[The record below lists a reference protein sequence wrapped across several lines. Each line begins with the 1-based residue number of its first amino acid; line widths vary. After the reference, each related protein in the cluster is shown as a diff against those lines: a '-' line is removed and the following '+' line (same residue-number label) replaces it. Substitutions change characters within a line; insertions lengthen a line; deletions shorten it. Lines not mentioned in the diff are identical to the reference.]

1 MIIGYH
7 YHIPGIIK
15 NNKFYTSAQQGL
27 FIETLSTYVKKIICY
42 LHFPNDDDLA
52 TMDYIIENKN
62 VVLINIGNHD
72 SVYNRTIF
80 PEKYLNKINPKDFD
94 ILFLRGPSPLVPYLL
109 FKYKTC
115 LITLLIVGDYSKEH
129 AIHNIINFKK
139 LIIYFWS
146 KIYNIFQDYFVKKHL
161 LLLNNKWQYKDYLPH
176 QKNIGLVST
185 SLMSKVNYYKRID
198 TCNNKRKNILF
209 VGRIDK
215 NKGIVDISK
224 AVIYLV
230 SKNVDVMFNIVGY
243 ENIED
248 NIIES
253 VFNLFKKNKI
263 AHLIKFHGHVPFG
276 DTLFKYYRDADIFVN
291 ASRSNEGFPRTL
303 WESFS
308 QCLPVVTTNVGGIGY
323 TIVNEKNALFFDAR
337 SYKSMALNI
346 QKLIDNQNL
355 RRSIIKNSFQ
365 LAMDNSFETNIDN
378 TFNII
383 NSYYKRKIRVEVP
396 D

>member
-1 MIIGYH
+1 
-7 YHIPGIIK
+7 
-15 NNKFYTSAQQGL
+15 
-27 FIETLSTYVKKIICY
+27 
-42 LHFPNDDDLA
+42 
-52 TMDYIIENKN
+52 
-62 VVLINIGNHD
+62 
-72 SVYNRTIF
+72 
-80 PEKYLNKINPKDFD
+80 
-94 ILFLRGPSPLVPYLL
+94 
-109 FKYKTC
+109 
-115 LITLLIVGDYSKEH
+115 
-129 AIHNIINFKK
+129 
-139 LIIYFWS
+139 
-146 KIYNIFQDYFVKKHL
+146 
-161 LLLNNKWQYKDYLPH
+161 
-176 QKNIGLVST
+176 
-185 SLMSKVNYYKRID
+185 MSKVNYYKRID

-224 AVIYLV
+224 AIIYLV
-230 SKNVDVMFNIVGY
+230 SKNVDVIFNIVGY

-248 NIIES
+248 NVIES
-253 VFNLFKKNKI
+253 VFNLFTKNKI

-276 DTLFKYYRDADIFVN
+276 DSLFKYYRDADIFVN
-291 ASRSNEGFPRTL
+291 ASRSTEGFPRTL

-323 TIVNEKNALFFDAR
+323 TIENEKNALFCNTR
-337 SYKSMALNI
+337 SYKSIALNI

-383 NSYYKRKIRVEVP
+383 NSYYKKKIRIGFP